1 MSVPSEPRAFFTE
14 YLSSKVAALR
24 DKLAGKSSAGC
35 LTFRVIGDGE
45 WSLRVADGELVVRD
59 GMADDV
65 IVQVSVPAADFVAL
79 VVAGAREQEGQELVP
94 EKQVM
99 AYKALSAPADRVQLV
114 RSVPGSMAFVVR
126 DGDVE
131 RRLAV
136 TPGAQP
142 HKIDA
147 PDCRV
152 ECAMADFADMQ
163 AGRQQAL
170 QLVMQG
176 KMKMIG
182 NPQIPMALTGVF
194 A

>member
-14 YLSSKVAALR
+14 YLPAKVAALKE
-24 DKLAGKSSAGC
+24 KLAGKSSTGC
-35 LTFRVIGDGE
+35 LTFRVIGEGE
-45 WSLRVADGELVVRD
+45 WSLRITDGELVVRD
-59 GMADDV
+59 GMDDDV
-65 IVQVSVPAADFVAL
+65 IVQVSVPADDFVPL
-79 VVAGAREQEGQELVP
+79 VVAGAREQEGKDIVP

-99 AYKALSAPADRVQLV
+99 AYKALSAPADRVKLV
-114 RSVPGSMAFVVR
+114 RSVPGSMAFVIR
-126 DGDVE
+126 DGDTE

-152 ECAMADFADMQ
+152 ECAMLDFVDMQ
-163 AGRQQAL
+163 SGKQQAL

-176 KMKMIG
+176 RMKMVG

>member
-14 YLSSKVAALR
+14 YLPSKVAALR
-24 DKLAGKSSAGC
+24 DKLTGKTSAGC
-35 LTFRVIGDGE
+35 LTFRVLDVGE
-45 WSLRVADGELVVRD
+45 WSLRVTDGELVVRD
-59 GMADDV
+59 GMDDDV
-65 IVQVSVPAADFVAL
+65 IVQVSVSADDFVAL
-79 VVAGAREQEGQELVP
+79 VVAGAREQEGKEVDPQ
-94 EKQVM
+94 KQVM
-99 AYKALSAPADRVQLV
+99 AFKALSAPPDRVKLV
-114 RSVPGSMAFVVR
+114 RSVPGSMAFVIR
-126 DGDVE
+126 DGEVE

-152 ECAMADFADMQ
+152 ECEMLDFADMQ
-163 AGRQQAL
+163 AGKQQAL

-176 KMKMIG
+176 KMKMVG

>member
-14 YLSSKVAALR
+14 YLPSKVAALKE
-24 DKLAGKSSAGC
+24 KLAGKTSTGSM
-35 LTFRVIGDGE
+35 TFRVIGAGE
-45 WSLRVADGELVVRD
+45 WSLRIKDGDLEVSD

-65 IVQVSVPAADFVAL
+65 IIQVSVAEADFETL
-79 VVAGAREQEGQELVP
+79 VVAGAREQEDKVIEP

-99 AYKALSAPADRVQLV
+99 AFKALSAPADRVKLV
-114 RSVPGSMAFVVR
+114 RSVPGSMAFVIK

-152 ECAMADFADMQ
+152 ECAMHDFADMQ
-163 AGRQQAL
+163 SGKQQAL

-176 KMKMIG
+176 RMKMVG